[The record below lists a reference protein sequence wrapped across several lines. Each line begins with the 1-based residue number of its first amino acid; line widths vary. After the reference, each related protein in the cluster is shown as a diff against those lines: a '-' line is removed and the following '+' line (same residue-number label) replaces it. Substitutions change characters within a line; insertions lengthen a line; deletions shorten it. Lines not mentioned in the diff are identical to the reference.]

1 MGSTAGRGVFIAG
14 AIGLIAAFT
23 ALPAR
28 AQSPWDEGRSW
39 ASVRAGYAKSGARFA
54 ADGSYGYGF
63 SYSWFLNNN
72 VGWTLAMS
80 HDLLGRYW
88 GAAEIEVPMT
98 TEFTR
103 HFRWGGSSAM
113 YLGAGIGAVYH
124 KTYRT
129 GADQSGFRQGIL
141 AVTGVNSMINPSS
154 MVGVD
159 FRWMLEQDTRSI
171 NPAFPNLEASSAVW
185 TAKVSYSRVF

>member
-1 MGSTAGRGVFIAG
+1 MGSTAGRGVFVAG
-14 AIGLIAAFT
+14 AIGMMVALT

-28 AQSPWDEGRSW
+28 AEGPWDEGKNW
-39 ASVRAGYAKSGARFA
+39 LSVRAGYAKSGARFA

-63 SYSWFLNNN
+63 SYSWFLSNNIA
-72 VGWTLAMS
+72 WTMGMS
-80 HDLLGRYW
+80 HDLLGRYF
-88 GAAEIEVPMT
+88 GAAEIEVPIT

-103 HFRWGGSSAM
+103 HFRWGSM
-113 YLGAGIGAVYH
+113 TRQYLGGGIGAVYH

-129 GADQSGFRQGIL
+129 GVDQSGFRQGIF
-141 AVTGVNSMINPSS
+141 VTTGANSMINAGS
-154 MVGVD
+154 MLGID

-171 NPAFPNLEASSAVW
+171 NPAFPNLEASSPVW